1 MIGSQTGAGPSSEW
15 VRLGDGVEVRPLVEG
30 GGTALM
36 LYRMEGG
43 REYPLHAHPHAEY
56 GTVILGRGE
65 LTLEDGS
72 KTLNEGDSYY
82 IPAHIAHGA
91 LLPPQPNPLVVL
103 HVVVSDGRELDR
115 DVFERLVRDAR
126 ATYRADLAS
135 ALGAPSPPARRVS
148 PARRIGSKSPA

>member
-1 MIGSQTGAGPSSEW
+1 MIGSQTGAGPSSGW

-43 REYPLHAHPHAEY
+43 TEYPLHAHAHAEY
-56 GTVILGRGE
+56 GTVILGRGR
-65 LTLEDGS
+65 LTLEVGS

-82 IPAHIAHGA
+82 IPAKVAHGA
-91 LLPPQPNPLVVL
+91 SLPPQPNPLVVL
-103 HVVVSDGRELDR
+103 HVVVRDGSDLGR
-115 DVFERLVRDAR
+115 DVFEQLVRDAR

-135 ALGAPSPPARRVS
+135 AVNASRAPARGTAVPRRV
-148 PARRIGSKSPA
+148 GSKSPA